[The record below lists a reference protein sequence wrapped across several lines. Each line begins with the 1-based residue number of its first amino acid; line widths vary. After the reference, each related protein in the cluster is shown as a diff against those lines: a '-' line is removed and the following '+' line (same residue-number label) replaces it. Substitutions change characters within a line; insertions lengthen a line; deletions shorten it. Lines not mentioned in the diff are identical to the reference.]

1 MVTIMEKSRTAPPLT
16 DFHYGGH
23 SGVDDEKSR
32 PREPVRSAEDDPAPK
47 SFRNLPEQ
55 PYRPQ
60 PGSNEPEGVERYGMY
75 GVAPGTDKPAPEFAN
90 AGQRPLPGP
99 AALGQYDGDDMRA
112 LEPLNDAQRL
122 EVLHERLSMVVDPG
136 VISVEMIDGAV
147 TLRGTVRDAPTR
159 KAVENIV
166 MGCLTDHY
174 VRSEID
180 VSATR

>member
-1 MVTIMEKSRTAPPLT
+1 METIMDKNRTSPPLT

-23 SGVDDEKSR
+23 SGVADEKSR
-32 PREPVRSAEDDPAPK
+32 PQKPVRAAESSAPQSHANMP
-47 SFRNLPEQ
+47 PQ

-60 PGSNEPEGVERYGMY
+60 PGSNEPDGVERYGMY
-75 GVAPGTDKPAPEFAN
+75 GVAPGAEKQAPEFAN

-99 AALGQYDGDDMRA
+99 AALGQFDGDDMRPV
-112 LEPLNDAQRL
+112 EPWNDAQRL

-136 VISVEMIDGAV
+136 VIQIEMIDGAV

-180 VSATR
+180 VAATR

>member
-1 MVTIMEKSRTAPPLT
+1 MQKNRIAPPLT

-23 SGVDDEKSR
+23 SGVNDEKSR
-32 PREPVRSAEDDPAPK
+32 PERPVRAADDPAPG
-47 SFRNLPEQ
+47 SHTNLPKQ

-60 PGSNEPEGVERYGMY
+60 PGSNEPAGVERYGMY
-75 GVAPGTDKPAPEFAN
+75 GVAPGSDKLPPEFAQS
-90 AGQRPLPGP
+90 GQRPLPGP
-99 AALGQYDGDDMRA
+99 AALGQFDGDDMRP

-136 VISVEMIDGAV
+136 IISIDMIDGAV

-180 VSATR
+180 VAATR